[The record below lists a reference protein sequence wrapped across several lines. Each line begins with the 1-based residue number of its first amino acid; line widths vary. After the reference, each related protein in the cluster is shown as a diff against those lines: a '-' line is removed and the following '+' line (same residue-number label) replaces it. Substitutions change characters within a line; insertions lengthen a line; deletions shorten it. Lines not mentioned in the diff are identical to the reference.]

1 MDEFEDASSA
11 SGDELVGA
19 DAPRG
24 RSRSSSS
31 ASASSTASAASD
43 ADADDD
49 VLVPRADEPDEP
61 DGAESSSGD
70 TDDGADEPRDPD
82 IARITCVVVE
92 TSRTLHHLHAAL
104 GHPRVRDCLAANG
117 CRVPASA
124 RELVDSIETMS
135 APAWFGE
142 PPVSDAALKRGVA
155 GALRGALRDAHI
167 GLPASAAELAA
178 TRPGL
183 SPAERASL
191 EQSASTALATKDSR
205 VQALYHVLTK
215 DPLVNKLLGTV
226 AGTAKDAHHLAWSLS
241 TRLGKLELHL
251 TKEVLVKA
259 VAVLIPMLLKVLIH
273 TIFVGSP
280 DAGDAMVVPGVSVRD
295 FSAALFA
302 NELHHH
308 MTRARRAGF
317 GEPPGGAASHHS
329 VGDLLRAAFN
339 AKFANARGSEDEDEE
354 SSELP
359 PPPSDDEDEASDE
372 SDESELRAAPAA
384 PAPPP
389 PLPDRPSP
397 AGEAA
402 LERLLAGP
410 AGAAALHPP
419 AGETIE
425 KLRNAVVLT
434 EGALALAQADEAAEA
449 VDAAAA
455 AAAAKEARRRASNQA
470 AAQLVL
476 RGAGS
481 ALASDAT
488 RDVARATHAALG
500 SAQQTAI
507 AEAPRLAGGFAS
519 ALRGVFGRKDA
530 APGGA
535 PRASDKLAVA
545 ADKFGAVSNTLTR
558 LVDTGGDFVNHAG
571 PVLNIVFSNLAG
583 VATTVAEMV
592 AKILASPE
600 TQKALSGIAAT
611 ATTAVGGVAEQAVGA
626 IGKGIVESVK
636 EIGESPDG
644 AAALFAHHVYAPP
657 RRGFLRVAAT
667 EVDGVPRQFLCARV
681 GGRAEAPVS
690 QGALAGFALSHR
702 PAGDLGATTR
712 QLVAALRR
720 LLGALPAALHRLPP
734 DRAHELAAYVR
745 SAAALCPP
753 ADRARAYRN
762 QPVSAV
768 HVSRAVDLSVLWG
781 ADAGAWAPS
790 RLMPAIDFLCG
801 AVAAIRLG
809 HPALVPDALIEDLH
823 VAMQRAGA

>member
-31 ASASSTASAASD
+31 ASTSSTASAAFD
-43 ADADDD
+43 AND
-49 VLVPRADEPDEP
+49 VLVPRVDEPD
-61 DGAESSSGD
+61 DAESSSGD

-92 TSRTLHHLHAAL
+92 TSRTLHHLHTAL
-104 GHPRVRDCLAANG
+104 GHPRVRDCLAAND

-124 RELVDSIETMS
+124 RELADCVESMGAS
-135 APAWFGE
+135 AWFGE
-142 PPVSDAALKRGVA
+142 PPVSDAKLKRDVA

-308 MTRARRAGF
+308 MTRARPARF
-317 GEPPGGAASHHS
+317 GEAPGGAASHHS
-329 VGDLLRAAFN
+329 VGDLLKAAFN
-339 AKFANARGSEDEDEE
+339 AKFANARGSEDEDEYEDEE

-359 PPPSDDEDEASDE
+359 PPPSDDEDEASDA

-410 AGAAALHPP
+410 AGAATLHPP

-425 KLRNAVVLT
+425 KLRSAVVLT
-434 EGALALAQADEAAEA
+434 ESALAQAQADEAAET
-449 VDAAAA
+449 VDAAAEA
-455 AAAAKEARRRASNQA
+455 ARAKAARRRASNQA
-470 AAQLVL
+470 AAQLGL

-571 PVLNIVFSNLAG
+571 PVLNLVFSNLAG

-690 QGALAGFALSHR
+690 QGALVGFALSHR
-702 PAGDLGATTR
+702 PVGDIGATTR
-712 QLVAALRR
+712 HFVAALRR
-720 LLGALPAALHRLPP
+720 LLAALPAALHRLPP
-734 DRAHELAAYVR
+734 ARAHELAAYVR
-745 SAAALCPP
+745 SAAALAPP
-753 ADRARAYRN
+753 ADRARAYRS

-768 HVSRAVDLSVLWG
+768 HVSRAVDLSVLEG
-781 ADAGAWAPS
+781 ADVGAWAPS

-801 AVAAIRLG
+801 AIAAIRLER
-809 HPALVPDALIEDLH
+809 PALVPDALVEDLH